1 MKKIEF
7 TKPKFLI
14 CKTPT
19 INDTYDDVRMWIY
32 AVGAL
37 SLIEVISVNAFI
49 DFEMF
54 RDFEHFTYTMPDG
67 NVESYILVFTQD
79 NCKATDNNRKKVLND
94 AWKAY
99 KSYVD
104 EQLS

>member
-1 MKKIEF
+1 MKRIDF
-7 TKPKFLI
+7 NKPNFLV

-19 INDTYDDVRMWIY
+19 FNDTYDDVRIWIY

-37 SLIEVISVNAFI
+37 SLIEVIAVNPFVDFEMFI
-49 DFEMF
+49 DFE
-54 RDFEHFTYTMPDG
+54 HYTYTMPNGD
-67 NVESYILVFTQD
+67 VESYILVFTQD
-79 NCKATDNNRKKVLND
+79 NCEVTDNNRKKVLDD

-104 EQLS
+104 EQLL